1 MLQIT
6 TIMMLV
12 FMLCLPAWSAS
23 SRQQEQSITLFGEE
37 RGPSRVKL
45 LHAGPLSMEFLEGE
59 LRHIRMGE
67 RQIIQRVYFAV
78 RDSNWDTAMP
88 VLTSVNVKGTSNSF
102 NVSFKAKC
110 SNTVAEYSWQGRIVG
125 SSTGKITFTATGSP
139 DKDFSSPR
147 IGINV
152 LFGTP
157 ELAGTKYELVDGEG
171 ITQPGQFPVNVH
183 PGLITETFSS
193 LAYKTADGMTVT
205 TSLTGSHFWMEDQR
219 QYGDASYKALGWHN
233 YPYPNVKAGDEQT
246 ATLTIELTD
255 AVEHVSAPSTPTTV
269 MVSKTEDGGRMPAFS
284 SSTNLESSVGA
295 AFVTTLGKGAEHKQ
309 AKTLTWALCPVLH
322 LWDDDTFI
330 DNLPTVVDQVRT
342 MHTLAPD
349 AEISID
355 PITINSPYP
364 RTGPDPRNK
373 GLFGAMWVAGLT
385 QYLAKARVDH
395 ATVAV
400 QSQYIDELLRVLILQ
415 AGKPTLGVAVTGSKH
430 ELISAYAVK
439 DQGSCLLCLVNLSPK
454 AIAGVKVS
462 GTEAVTLAEEARIS
476 SQFIP
481 GKVPVSTRSLA
492 SNELWMRPYEILFLR
507 LTPSTQG
514 Q

>member
-1 MLQIT
+1 M
-6 TIMMLV
+6 
-12 FMLCLPAWSAS
+12 A
-23 SRQQEQSITLFGEE
+23 LFGEE
-37 RGPSRVKL
+37 RPPSRAKQ
-45 LHAGPLSMEFLEGE
+45 LHAGPLSMEFVDGE

-88 VLTSVNVKGTSNSF
+88 VLSSVNVKGTPNSF
-102 NVSFKAKC
+102 NISFKAKC
-110 SNTVAEYSWQGRIVG
+110 TSTVAEYSWRGRITG
-125 SSTGKITFTATGSP
+125 NSTGKITFTATGSP
-139 DKDFSSPR
+139 DKEFSSPR

-171 ITQPGQFPVNVH
+171 VKQPGQFPVNVH
-183 PGLITETFSS
+183 PGLITETFTS
-193 LAYKTADGMTVT
+193 LAYKTPDGMTVT
-205 TSLTGSHFWMEDQR
+205 TSLSGSHFWMEDQR
-219 QYGDASYKALGWHN
+219 QYGDASYKALGWHA
-233 YPYPNVKAGDEQT
+233 YEYPNVKAGDEQT

-255 AVEHVSAPSTPTTV
+255 VAEQATAPSTPTTV
-269 MVSKTEDGGRMPAFS
+269 TVTNSEDGGRMPALRGV
-284 SSTNLESSVGA
+284 TNLESSVGA
-295 AFVTTLGKGAEHKQ
+295 AFVTTLGKGAENK
-309 AKTLTWALCPVLH
+309 AAEKLTWALCPVLH

-342 MHTLAPD
+342 MRVLAPN
-349 AEISID
+349 AEIGID

-395 ATVAV
+395 TTVAV
-400 QSQYIDELLRVLILQ
+400 QSQYVDELLRVMTPL
-415 AGKPTLGVAVTGSKH
+415 AGKPTLGVHISGVKH
-430 ELISAYAVK
+430 ELISAFAVK

-454 AIAGVKVS
+454 AISGVKVAS
-462 GTEAVTLAEEARIS
+462 TEPLTLKEEARIS
-476 SQFIP
+476 SQFIQ
-481 GKVPVSTRSLA
+481 GKVPVNTRSLE

-507 LTPSTQG
+507 MTPSTQG